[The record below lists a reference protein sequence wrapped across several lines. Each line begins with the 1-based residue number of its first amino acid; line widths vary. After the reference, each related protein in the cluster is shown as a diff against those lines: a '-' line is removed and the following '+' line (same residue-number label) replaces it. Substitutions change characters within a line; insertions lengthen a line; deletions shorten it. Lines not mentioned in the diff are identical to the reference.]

1 MLFRSGK
8 HSDIGLFTE
17 RSEITIHHTTSASL
31 ENSIKD
37 RIKRLLNAEVT
48 DVTANLI
55 DELDDFEAKK
65 EVVKDTKEENNPE

>member
-1 MLFRSGK
+1 MLFR
-8 HSDIGLFTE
+8 SDIGLFTE

-65 EVVKDTKEENNPE
+65 EVVKDTEEENNQE